1 MEGTI
6 STPPDT
12 GAATT
17 GPATFSDQSLSWTED
32 SSASTPA
39 PESTAPANTPA
50 AATVPP
56 VDGST
61 PDGQP
66 PTAGAPPQERWDT
79 ILANARAKAAEEAIA
94 PYAWAK
100 QVDPQEFQ
108 QIRKIAAHFTKGD
121 VVTGLQE
128 MIAEARKDPAV
139 EAQIRSFAA
148 KTLAQRSQQT
158 PNQEPQPDLPIQ
170 LEDGRVVHLYSGEQ
184 LAKREAFLQQQ
195 WMQAVEQR
203 LQPFQQTHDT
213 LQAKE
218 RALEAKQEIV
228 TFRDREMES
237 SAKWKGMDDPAFRVK
252 VATAL
257 SRVPVNSDDPRDVSL
272 AFREA
277 YMSVRDMEDVT
288 LTQRAQSTLLDNL
301 KQKAAA
307 SSSVNPGS
315 ATASSP
321 RAVTK
326 FSDLPPEAWK

>member
-1 MEGTI
+1 MEGSI

-32 SSASTPA
+32 SSASTPDPA
-39 PESTAPANTPA
+39 STATATQSA
-50 AATVPP
+50 DATVPP
-56 VDGST
+56 VDAST

-195 WMQAVEQR
+195 WMQAVEQK

-213 LQAKE
+213 LQAE
-218 RALEAKQEIV
+218 RAALAQQQEITHFV
-228 TFRDREMES
+228 ASTFEDV
-237 SAKWKGMDDPAFRVK
+237 KTWPGMDDPANQQA
-252 VATAL
+252 VAQAL
-257 SRVPVNSDDPRDVSL
+257 AQMPVSSDDPREVSL
-272 AFREA
+272 ALNAA
-277 YMSVRDMEDVT
+277 YRRTVLPT
-288 LTQRAQSTLLDNL
+288 LNSRAQSTLLDNL

-321 RAVTK
+321 RAVTR